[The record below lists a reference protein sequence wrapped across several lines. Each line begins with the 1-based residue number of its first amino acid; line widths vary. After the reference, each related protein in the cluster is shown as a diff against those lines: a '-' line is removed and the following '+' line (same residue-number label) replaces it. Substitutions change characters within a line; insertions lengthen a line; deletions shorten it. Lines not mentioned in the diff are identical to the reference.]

1 MDKLYIY
8 IYIDIYIT
16 VRYSITR
23 KPKGTMMDE
32 LTPKQRFFLAYLEK
46 EISRTGK
53 APSLRRAASD
63 MGVSHAA
70 VSQMIRILEAKGML
84 RRDGV
89 YSRKI
94 LLLNHLRK
102 TAGRMRWR
110 EVPVIGNIAAGLP
123 LYAQQEWGGS
133 VVLDADIY
141 RGANLFA
148 LKVRGDSM
156 KNAGILD
163 GDIAICEPRQFAS
176 DNEIV
181 VALIHQEEA
190 TVKRFFL
197 RENRIEL
204 YPENPDFTP
213 VSYGFDEVLI
223 QGKVIGVQRGPD
235 VMERICGKHD

>member
-1 MDKLYIY
+1 MDKLYIH
-8 IYIDIYIT
+8 IYIDIYIMG
-16 VRYSITR
+16 RYSITS

-32 LTPKQRFFLAYLEK
+32 VTPKQQLFLNYLEK

-53 APSLRRAASD
+53 SPSLRRAASD

-70 VSQMIRILEAKGML
+70 VSQMIRILETKGML

-102 TAGRMRWR
+102 TTGRMRWR

-133 VVLDADIY
+133 VVLDTDIY

-148 LKVRGDSM
+148 LKIRGDSM

-176 DNEIV
+176 NNEIV

-223 QGKVIGVQRGPD
+223 QGKVIGIQRGPD
-235 VMERICGKHD
+235 VMERICG